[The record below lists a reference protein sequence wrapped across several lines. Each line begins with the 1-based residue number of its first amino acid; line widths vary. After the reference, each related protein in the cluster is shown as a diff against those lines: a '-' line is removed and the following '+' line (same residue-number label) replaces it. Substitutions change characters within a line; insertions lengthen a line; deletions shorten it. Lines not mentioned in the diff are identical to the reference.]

1 MSSIKTIAKNT
12 LALYIGQFSA
22 LFLAFVLS
30 IYIARRVGDIEFGK
44 YSFAIAFSAFFMIFS
59 DLGYHTFL
67 FREVSKNKDSAFD
80 YLSNVI
86 AIRMVLTIIFFGL
99 LVLLINVMGYPDDTK
114 IIVYLFGGSTLLS
127 SFGSVFKMIFRAFEK
142 MEYETFTTML
152 TTSIQFIV
160 GILILSLGYSL
171 IVLGISFVFL
181 EAFDIVLNYA
191 ICRHKFV
198 KPVLR
203 FNKYFWKQSIK
214 IALPI
219 CLSSV
224 FGLIYI
230 RIDTVMLSL
239 MKGDAVVGW
248 YNAAYNLT
256 LGLTP
261 FPDLFM
267 NALLPIMMIS
277 SVSNKISLSAIYGRA
292 FKYLFIIGLPL
303 AVGTM
308 LLADKLIF
316 FLYGTEYGNSII
328 ALQILAWDILLLF
341 LYRCIYYVLL
351 SVNKQNQVMMIA
363 GITAAVNIALNL
375 VLIPSYSYVG
385 SGIATII
392 SEVVLLGLFLY
403 VSSKHVNPIPFHK
416 ILIKPIIACVI
427 MGILIYFLTNFNLII
442 IIIVSIFVYFFIL
455 YVTRAITQEDLR
467 MFRSIFKRSN
477 TP

>member
-12 LALYIGQFSA
+12 LALYIGQFFA

-30 IYIARRVGDIEFGK
+30 IYIARRAGDVDFGK

-67 FREVSKNKDSAFD
+67 FREISKNKENASD
-80 YLSNVI
+80 YLSNI
-86 AIRMVLTIIFFGL
+86 ITIRIVLTAIFFGL
-99 LVLLINVMGYPDDTK
+99 LVVLINIMGYPEDTK

-127 SFGSVFKMIFRAFEK
+127 SFASVFKMIFRAFEK
-142 MEYETFTTML
+142 MEYDTFTTIL
-152 TTSIQFIV
+152 TTTIEFIV
-160 GILILSLGYSL
+160 GILILYLGYGL
-171 IVLGISFVFL
+171 IVLGISFIFIGV
-181 EAFDIVLNYA
+181 FDIFLNYA
-191 ICRHKFV
+191 VCRNKFV
-198 KPVLR
+198 KPAVRL
-203 FNKYFWKQSIK
+203 NKFFWKNSIK

-219 CLSSV
+219 CLSSA

-267 NALLPIMMIS
+267 NALLPILMIC
-277 SVSNKISLSAIYGRA
+277 SVSNKISLSAIYGKA

-316 FLYGTEYGNSII
+316 FLYGKEYVNSII

-351 SVNKQNQVMMIA
+351 SVNKQNQVMIIS
-363 GITAAVNIALNL
+363 GITAAINIALNL
-375 VLIPSYSYVG
+375 VLIPYYSYVG

-392 SEVVLLGLFLY
+392 SEAVLLGLFLY
-403 VSSKHVNPIPFHK
+403 VTSKNVNAIPFRK
-416 ILIKPIIACVI
+416 ILIKPIIASIV
-427 MGILIYFLTNFNLII
+427 MGIIIYFLTDFNLIFI
-442 IIIVSIFVYFFIL
+442 IIISIIVYFFIL
-455 YVTRAITQEDLR
+455 YLTRAITQEDLK
-467 MFRSIFKRSN
+467 MFRSIFYRSN
-477 TP
+477 TN